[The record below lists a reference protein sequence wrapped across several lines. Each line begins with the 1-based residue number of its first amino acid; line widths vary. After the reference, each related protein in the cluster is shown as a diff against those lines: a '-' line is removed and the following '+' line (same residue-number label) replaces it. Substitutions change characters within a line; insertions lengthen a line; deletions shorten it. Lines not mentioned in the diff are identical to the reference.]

1 MWISGLFLQD
11 KRSHHEDER
20 YRAVDEL
27 YSPFQRRITVGQTV
41 APAHPEKLLGN
52 AEKI

>member
-27 YSPFQRRITVGQTV
+27 YSPFQRRIIVDQTA
-41 APAHPEKLLGN
+41 APPTHKKLLGN

>member
-27 YSPFQRRITVGQTV
+27 YSPFQRRIIFGHSV